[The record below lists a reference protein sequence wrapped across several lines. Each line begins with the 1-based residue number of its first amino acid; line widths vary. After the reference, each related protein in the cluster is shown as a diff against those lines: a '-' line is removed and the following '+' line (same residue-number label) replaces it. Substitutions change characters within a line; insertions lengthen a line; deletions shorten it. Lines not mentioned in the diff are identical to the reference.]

1 MSTLPS
7 DVLDIQYSSLG
18 DDPAERLL
26 CLRLVHRL
34 LRKPEGLYTRSR
46 LHIQRNA
53 WNQLISWVQR
63 ANPAQLRVEQDA
75 IRILN
80 RYSGH
85 VLIGTKT
92 LIQDLE
98 ETLDSLEA
106 PPTLQEI
113 WAASSLA
120 ANT

>member
-1 MSTLPS
+1 MSALPP
-7 DVLDIQYSSLG
+7 DVLEIEYKSLG
-18 DDPAERLL
+18 DDPTQRLQ

-34 LRKPEGLYTRSR
+34 IRKPEGLYTRSR
-46 LHIQRNA
+46 LHIQHNA
-53 WNQLISWVQR
+53 WNQLTSWVKR
-63 ANPAQLRVEQDA
+63 AGPAQLRVEQDA

-106 PPTLQEI
+106 PPTLQEL
-113 WAASSLA
+113 WAAASKA